1 VANPETERIL
11 AIERREAH
19 WRRWGPYLSGR
30 QWGTVRED
38 YSADGNAW
46 DSFPFEM
53 SHLRAYRWGEDGILG
68 ISDNHQR
75 LCFAPAFW
83 NGRDRILKERLYG
96 LNGHEGN
103 HGEDVKEVWFHL
115 DNLPSHAYMKALYK
129 YPQRPFPYDDLR
141 TQNGKRGRESPEYE
155 LVDTGVFADEA
166 YFDIVVEYAK
176 ASPEDILVRITVTN
190 RGPSR
195 APLHVLPTLWYR
207 NEWSWRAGVTK
218 PTIGDAGETNVAMVS
233 QHPTL
238 GRRWLI
244 GDGNAVSILYTE
256 NETNF
261 ERAFGVKNP
270 RPYVKDAF
278 GRYLINNDPTAI
290 NPKRTG
296 TKAAFQ
302 YVTIVEPGATE
313 TIRLRLTDTPGK
325 LVIDPVAFDAIVDQR
340 IADADAF
347 YASLLPATANLEN
360 RTIQR
365 RALAGLLWTKQ
376 FYNYVIRDWLK
387 GDPLMPVPP
396 ASRLHGRNS
405 GWTHLYNDEVM
416 SMPDEWEYPWYASWD
431 LAFHVIAFSLIDPDF
446 AKRQLVALTRER
458 FMHPNGQLPAYEWS
472 FDDVNP
478 PVHAWAAYRIY
489 KIEAKRRG
497 GVGDLPFLERVFQ
510 KLLLNFTWW
519 VNRKDVAGRN
529 VFQGGF
535 LGLDNI
541 GVFDRS
547 TKLPTGGYLAQA
559 DGTAWMAVYSLN
571 MLAIAIELAR
581 HDPVYEHLANKFFEH
596 FLYIADAMNSQSA
609 DDDGIGLWDP
619 QDEFYYDQLY
629 LPTGERIPLKVR
641 SAVGIIPIF
650 AVETLDPDTLEKLP
664 LLKQRVEW
672 FIANRPELA
681 ENVARIEV
689 SGLRQRRLLAIVNP
703 DRLRRILRRVFAEDE
718 FLSPHGMRALSK
730 FHEANPYVLNVGG
743 ASFRVDYEPAE
754 STSGLF
760 GGNSNW
766 RGPIWFPL
774 NYLLIESLQKFHYY
788 LGDDFKV
795 EFPTGSGTLLNL
807 WEISQQLSHRLIGLF
822 RAGPDGTRPFQRADS
837 PVEHGG
843 HWRDHLLFHEYFN
856 GDTGQGLGA
865 SHQTGWTAL
874 VAKLVQQV
882 SEYESPAH
890 PAVGRDFT
898 VRASLS
904 TGT

>member
-1 VANPETERIL
+1 LRKE
-11 AIERREAH
+11 
-19 WRRWGPYLSGR
+19 
-30 QWGTVRED
+30 
-38 YSADGNAW
+38 NA
-46 DSFPFEM
+46 
-53 SHLRAYRWGEDGILG
+53 
-68 ISDNHQR
+68 
-75 LCFAPAFW
+75 
-83 NGRDRILKERLYG
+83 
-96 LNGHEGN
+96 
-103 HGEDVKEVWFHL
+103 
-115 DNLPSHAYMKALYK
+115 
-129 YPQRPFPYDDLR
+129 
-141 TQNGKRGRESPEYE
+141 KRGRESPEYE
-155 LVDTGVFADEA
+155 LVDTGVFAGDA

-176 ASPEDILVRITVTN
+176 ATTEDILIRLTVTN
-190 RGPSR
+190 RSAQR

-207 NEWSWRAGVTK
+207 NEWSWKAGVAK
-218 PTIGDAGETNVAMVS
+218 PTIGDAGETNLAMVS

-256 NETNF
+256 NETNY

-296 TKAAFQ
+296 SKAAFQ
-302 YVTIVEPGATE
+302 YTSVLEPGATE
-313 TIRLRLTDTPGK
+313 TIRLRLTDMPGSLK
-325 LVIDPVAFDAIVDQR
+325 IDPVAFDAIVDKR
-340 IADADAF
+340 IAEADEF
-347 YASLLPATANLEN
+347 YASLLPAQTDGQD

-365 RALAGLLWTKQ
+365 RAFAGLLWTKQ
-376 FYNYVIRDWLK
+376 FYNYIIRDWLK
-387 GDPLMPVPP
+387 GDPLMPPP
-396 ASRLHGRNS
+396 PKERLHGRNS
-405 GWTHLYNDEVM
+405 TWTHLYNDEVL

-431 LAFHVIAFSLIDPDF
+431 LAFHVIAFALIDPDF

-458 FMHPNGQLPAYEWS
+458 FMHPNGQLPAYEWA

-571 MLAIAIELAR
+571 MLAIAIELGR

-596 FLYIADAMNSQSA
+596 FLYIADAMNSQI
-609 DDDGIGLWDP
+609 DDDDNGIGLWDP

-641 SAVGIIPIF
+641 SAVGVIPVF

-664 LLKQRVEW
+664 LLKARVEW

-681 ENVARIEV
+681 ENVARIEI
-689 SGLRQRRLLAIVNP
+689 SGMRQRRLLAIVNP
-703 DRLRRILRRVFAEDE
+703 DRLRRILRRLFAEDE

-730 FHEANPYVLNVGG
+730 FHEANPFVLNVGG

-788 LGDDFKV
+788 LGDDYKI
-795 EFPTGSGTLLNL
+795 EFPTGSGTMLTL

-822 RAGPDGTRPFQRADS
+822 RSGADGTRPFQRANS
-837 PVEHGG
+837 PLEHSE

-856 GDTGQGLGA
+856 GDTGEGLGA

-874 VAKLVQQV
+874 VAKLIQQTAD
-882 SEYESPAH
+882 YEAPQH

-898 VRASLS
+898 VKAAL
-904 TGT
+904 

>member
-1 VANPETERIL
+1 MANPETERIV

-53 SHLRAYRWGEDGILG
+53 SHLRSYRWGEDGILG

-103 HGEDVKEVWFHL
+103 HGEDAKEVWFHL

-141 TQNGKRGRESPEYE
+141 TENGRRTRFQPEYE
-155 LVDTGVFADEA
+155 LVDTGVFEDDR
-166 YFDIVVEYAK
+166 YFDITIEYAK
-176 ASPEDILVRITVTN
+176 ATTEDILIRITATN
-190 RGPSR
+190 RAKQR

-218 PTIGDAGETNVAMVS
+218 PQISDAGESNVAVVT

-238 GRRWLI
+238 GRRWMI
-244 GDGNAVSILYTE
+244 GDGTATSVLYTE

-261 ERAFGVKNP
+261 ERAFGVKNA

-278 GRYLINNDPTAI
+278 GRFLINNDPTAV
-290 NPKRTG
+290 NPKRIG
-296 TKAAFQ
+296 TKAAFHH
-302 YVTIVEPGATE
+302 VSVIEAGASE
-313 TIRLRLTDTPGK
+313 TIRLRLTDTPGT
-325 LVIDPVAFDAIVDQR
+325 LSIDPVAFDAIFDQR
-340 IADADAF
+340 VHEADRF
-347 YASLLPATANLEN
+347 YADLLPATADDQD

-365 RALAGLLWTKQ
+365 RAFAGLLWTKQ
-376 FYNYVIRDWLK
+376 YYNYIIRDWLK
-387 GDPLMPVPP
+387 GDPLMPAPP
-396 ASRLHGRNS
+396 KERLHGRNS
-405 GWTHLYNDEVM
+405 SWTHLYNDEVL

-431 LAFHVIAFSLIDPDF
+431 LAFHVIAYALIDPDF
-446 AKRQLVALTRER
+446 AKRQMVALTRER
-458 FMHPNGQLPAYEWS
+458 YMHPNGQLPAYEWA

-489 KIEAKRRG
+489 KIEAKRHG
-497 GVGDLPFLERVFQ
+497 GIGDLAFLERVFQ

-596 FLYIADAMNSQSA
+596 FLYIADAMNAQRGS
-609 DDDGIGLWDP
+609 DDDDIGLWDA

-641 SAVGIIPIF
+641 SGVGVIPIY

-664 LLKQRVEW
+664 LLKSRVEW

-681 ENVARIEV
+681 ENVARIEIG
-689 SGLRQRRLLAIVNP
+689 GLRQRRLLAIVNP
-703 DRLRRILRRVFAEDE
+703 ERLRRILRRIFAEDE
-718 FLSPHGMRALSK
+718 FLSAFGMRALSK
-730 FHEANPYVLNVGG
+730 FHQANPFVLNVGG
-743 ASFRVDYEPAE
+743 ATFRVDYEPAE

-774 NYLLIESLQKFHYY
+774 NYLLIESLQKFHFY
-788 LGDDFKV
+788 LGDEYKV
-795 EFPTGSGTLLNL
+795 EFPTGSGEMMTL
-807 WEISQQLSHRLIGLF
+807 WEISQQLSRRLISLF
-822 RAGPDGTRPFQRADS
+822 RTDASGSRPFQRRDS
-837 PVEHGG
+837 AFEHDV

-874 VAKLVQQV
+874 VAKLIQQV
-882 SEYESPAH
+882 TEYEAPSH

-898 VRASLS
+898 VKTAR
-904 TGT
+904 

>member
-11 AIERREAH
+11 AVERREAH

-53 SHLRAYRWGEDGILG
+53 SHLRTYRWGEDGILG

-129 YPQRPFPYDDLR
+129 YPQRPFPYEDLR
-141 TQNGKRGRESPEYE
+141 IENAKRGRESPEYE
-155 LVDTGVFADEA
+155 LVDTGVFADDA
-166 YFDIVVEYAK
+166 YFDIEIEYAK
-176 ASPEDILVRITVTN
+176 ATTEDILIRLTITN
-190 RGPSR
+190 RSAQR
-195 APLHVLPTLWYR
+195 APLHVLPTFWYR

-218 PTIGDAGETNVAMVS
+218 PAIGDAGEANVAMVT

-238 GRRWLI
+238 GRRWMI
-244 GDGNAVSILYTE
+244 SDGNAISTLYTE

-270 RPYVKDAF
+270 RPFVKDAF

-302 YVTIVEPGATE
+302 YTTIMEPGATE
-313 TIRLRLTDTPGK
+313 TIRLRLTDTPGT
-325 LVIDPVAFDAIVDQR
+325 LAIDPVAFDAIVDRR
-340 IADADAF
+340 IREADEF
-347 YASLLPATANLEN
+347 YNSLLPASTDTQD

-365 RALAGLLWTKQ
+365 RAFAGLLWTKQ
-376 FYNYVIRDWLK
+376 FYNYIIRDWLK

-405 GWTHLYNDEVM
+405 GWTHLYNDEVL

-431 LAFHVIAFSLIDPDF
+431 LAFHVITFALIDPDF

-458 FMHPNGQLPAYEWS
+458 YMHPNGQLPAYEWA

-596 FLYIADAMNSQSA
+596 FLYIADAMNSQIA
-609 DDDGIGLWDP
+609 EDDNGVGLWDL

-641 SAVGIIPIF
+641 SAVGVIPIF

-664 LLKQRVEW
+664 LLKTRVEW

-689 SGLRQRRLLAIVNP
+689 SGMRQRRLLAIVNP
-703 DRLRRILRRVFAEDE
+703 DRLRRILKRLFAEDE

-766 RGPIWFPL
+766 RGPVWFPL

-788 LGDDFKV
+788 LGDDFRI
-795 EFPTGSGTLLNL
+795 EFPTGSGTMLTL
-807 WEISQQLSHRLIGLF
+807 WEISMQLSHRLISLF
-822 RAGPDGTRPFQRADS
+822 RSAPDGTRPFQRQDS
-837 PVEHGG
+837 AFEHDV
-843 HWRDHLLFHEYFN
+843 HWRDHLLFHEYFH

-874 VAKLVQQV
+874 VAKLIQQTA
-882 SEYESPAH
+882 EYEAPLH
-890 PAVGRDFT
+890 PSVGRDFT
-898 VRASLS
+898 VKASL
-904 TGT
+904 

>member
-1 VANPETERIL
+1 
-11 AIERREAH
+11 
-19 WRRWGPYLSGR
+19 
-30 QWGTVRED
+30 
-38 YSADGNAW
+38 
-46 DSFPFEM
+46 
-53 SHLRAYRWGEDGILG
+53 
-68 ISDNHQR
+68 
-75 LCFAPAFW
+75 
-83 NGRDRILKERLYG
+83 
-96 LNGHEGN
+96 
-103 HGEDVKEVWFHL
+103 
-115 DNLPSHAYMKALYK
+115 
-129 YPQRPFPYDDLR
+129 
-141 TQNGKRGRESPEYE
+141 
-155 LVDTGVFADEA
+155 
-166 YFDIVVEYAK
+166 
-176 ASPEDILVRITVTN
+176 
-190 RGPSR
+190 
-195 APLHVLPTLWYR
+195 
-207 NEWSWRAGVTK
+207 
-218 PTIGDAGETNVAMVS
+218 MVS

-244 GDGNAVSILYTE
+244 GDGNAMSILYTE
-256 NETNF
+256 NETNY
-261 ERAFGVKNP
+261 ERAFGVKNA

-278 GRYLINNDPTAI
+278 GRFLINNDASAV

-296 TKAAFQ
+296 TKAAFE
-302 YVTIVEPGATE
+302 YVSVIEAGATE
-313 TIRLRLTDTPGK
+313 TIRLRLTDSPGK
-325 LVIDPVAFDAIVDQR
+325 LTIDPVVFDSIIDQR
-340 IADADAF
+340 IDEADEF
-347 YASLLPATANLEN
+347 YANLLPVTADKED
-360 RTIQR
+360 RIIQR

-376 FYNYVIRDWLK
+376 FYNYIIRDWLK

-405 GWTHLYNDEVM
+405 GWTHLYNDEVL

-431 LAFHVIAFSLIDPDF
+431 LAFHVIAFSLVDPDF

-458 FMHPNGQLPAYEWS
+458 FMHPNGQLPAYEWA

-609 DDDGIGLWDP
+609 TDDDSIGLWDP

-664 LLKQRVEW
+664 LLKTRVEW

-681 ENVARIEV
+681 ENVARIEI
-689 SGLRQRRLLAIVNP
+689 SGMRQRRLLAIVNP
-703 DRLRRILRRVFAEDE
+703 ERLRRILRRLFAEEE
-718 FLSPHGMRALSK
+718 FLSPHGLRALSK
-730 FHEANPYVLNVGG
+730 FHDANPYVLNVGG

-774 NYLLIESLQKFHYY
+774 NYLLIEALQKFHHY
-788 LGDDFKV
+788 LGDEYKV
-795 EFPTGSGTLLNL
+795 ECPTGSGVMLNL

-822 RAGPDGTRPFQRADS
+822 RAGPDGSRPFQRPNSAL
-837 PVEHGG
+837 EHDV
-843 HWRDHLLFHEYFN
+843 HWRDNLLFFEYFN
-856 GDTGQGLGA
+856 GDDGAGLGA

-874 VAKLVQQV
+874 VAKLIQQV
-882 SEYESPAH
+882 SEYESPIH
-890 PAVGRDFT
+890 PTVGRDFT
-898 VRASLS
+898 VKATR
-904 TGT
+904 

>member
-83 NGRDRILKERLYG
+83 NGRDRIIKERFYG
-96 LNGHEGN
+96 LNGHQGN

-129 YPQRPFPYDDLR
+129 YPQRPFPYDELR
-141 TQNGKRGRESPEYE
+141 TENAARGKESPEYE
-155 LVDTGVFADEA
+155 LVDTGVFADMA
-166 YFDIVVEYAK
+166 YFDIVIEYAK
-176 ASPEDILVRITVTN
+176 ASPEDILIRLTVTN
-190 RGPSR
+190 RGAQR
-195 APLHVLPTLWYR
+195 APLHVLPTLWFR

-218 PTIGDAGETNVAMVS
+218 PTIGDAGETNAALVS

-244 GDGNAVSILYTE
+244 GDGTATSILYTE
-256 NETNF
+256 NETNY

-290 NPKRTG
+290 NPKHTG
-296 TKAAFQ
+296 SKAAFQ
-302 YVTIVEPGATE
+302 HVFVMEPGASE
-313 TIRLRLTDTPGK
+313 TIRLRLTDVPGS
-325 LVIDPVAFDAIVDQR
+325 LAIDPAAFDAIVELR
-340 IADADAF
+340 IAEADEF
-347 YASLLPATANLEN
+347 YASLLPASAD
-360 RTIQR
+360 RQDRIIQR

-376 FYNYVIRDWLK
+376 WYNYILRDWLK
-387 GDPLMPVPP
+387 GDPLMPPPP

-405 GWTHLYNDEVM
+405 GWTHLYNEEIL

-431 LAFHVIAFSLIDPDF
+431 LAFHVIAFALIDPDF

-458 FMHPNGQLPAYEWS
+458 YMHPNGQLPAYEWA

-497 GVGDLPFLERVFQ
+497 GTGDLPFLERVFQ

-519 VNRKDVAGRN
+519 VNRKDIAGRN

-559 DGTAWMAVYSLN
+559 DGTAWMSMYSLN

-596 FLYIADAMNSQSA
+596 FLYIADAMNSQSE
-609 DDDGIGLWDP
+609 DEDQGPGLWDP

-641 SAVGIIPIF
+641 SGVGVIPIF

-664 LLKQRVEW
+664 LLKARVEW

-689 SGLRQRRLLAIVNP
+689 SGMRQRRLLAIVNP
-703 DRLRRILRRVFAEDE
+703 DRLRRILRRLFAEEE
-718 FLSPHGMRALSK
+718 FLSPHGLRALSK

-743 ASFRVDYEPAE
+743 TSFRVDYEPAE
-754 STSGLF
+754 SSSGLF

-788 LGDDFKV
+788 LGDDYKV
-795 EFPTGSGTLLNL
+795 EFPTGSGTMLTL
-807 WEISQQLSHRLIGLF
+807 WQISQQLSHRLIGLF
-822 RAGPDGTRPFQRADS
+822 RAGPDGTRPFQRPNSAL
-837 PVEHGG
+837 EHDV
-843 HWRDHLLFHEYFN
+843 HWRDHLLFHEYFH

-865 SHQTGWTAL
+865 SHQTGWTAV
-874 VAKLVQQV
+874 VAKLIQQV
-882 SEYESPAH
+882 AEYESPVH
-890 PAVGRDFT
+890 PTVGRDFT
-898 VRASLS
+898 VKATR
-904 TGT
+904 